1 VVVSQKKVVGFIYED
16 CMLKNSFM
24 ISLEFLRLGAHERI
38 ELTPDRQG
46 NYLAISTPRKLL
58 LVLSHK
64 MIQKHKAKPFNHKY
78 MEVISEQIK
87 WNRVGEPMVAEVV
100 EFDFYDC
107 DFAAIR
113 SLCFCDDRLYFLAT
127 INNGLK
133 KNLQFIHT

>member
-1 VVVSQKKVVGFIYED
+1 MVVSQKKVVGFIYED

-78 MEVISEQIK
+78 M
-87 WNRVGEPMVAEVV
+87 
-100 EFDFYDC
+100 
-107 DFAAIR
+107 
-113 SLCFCDDRLYFLAT
+113 
-127 INNGLK
+127 
-133 KNLQFIHT
+133 